1 MNEISDI
8 LKLSYKIVDKEIAN
22 SMKYTIELECDMVL
36 ENNYKS
42 ALKILEYLFIV
53 SERVDNIIIK
63 DELIVKLNNLKQLLE
78 DIIKMDDIQNKVFE
92 ILDII
97 IKNNYRFNYNVIDYL
112 FDIILFN
119 IKPDIKKRDILSKK
133 IDFIIGEIIE
143 SKDLL
148 LINKTITNL
157 VYIKIY
163 FKMV

>member
-1 MNEISDI
+1 
-8 LKLSYKIVDKEIAN
+8 
-22 SMKYTIELECDMVL
+22 
-36 ENNYKS
+36 
-42 ALKILEYLFIV
+42 
-53 SERVDNIIIK
+53 
-63 DELIVKLNNLKQLLE
+63 
-78 DIIKMDDIQNKVFE
+78 MDDIQNKVSE

-148 LINKTITNL
+148 LINKAITNL

-163 FKMV
+163 FKMI